1 MNLLALDTAT
11 EACSAALSI
20 DGEIIQ
26 RYQIAPRKHSSLLLP
41 MVDDLINEAGISK
54 ADLNVIAFGRGPGSF
69 MGVRIATGVAQGI
82 AYALALPVVPVST
95 LSAIAKVCFN
105 ESGATRVACA
115 IDARMEE
122 VYWGCFQI
130 ADDGLPVLIEEE
142 KVLPPQQIVLPKG
155 SQWVGAGTGW
165 ASYQQAMKQ
174 KAGESLLSIQGDKLP
189 SASAIAEIALD
200 MAKKGQTVSAEMALP
215 VYLRNKV
222 AKTTLERQQS
232 VRLPT

>member
-1 MNLLALDTAT
+1 MKLLALDTAT

-41 MVDDLINEAGISK
+41 MVDELINEAGIAKS
-54 ADLNVIAFGRGPGSF
+54 DLDIIAFGRGPGSF

-95 LSAIAKVCFN
+95 LSAIAKVCFDK
-105 ESGATRVACA
+105 SGVDRVACA

-122 VYWGCFQI
+122 VYWACFQMS
-130 ADDGLPVLIEEE
+130 DEGLPVLVDEE
-142 KVLPPQQIVLPKG
+142 KVLPPHQIILPEDSK
-155 SQWVGAGTGW
+155 WLGAGTGW
-165 ASYQQAMKQ
+165 ASYQDAMKQ
-174 KAGESLLSIQGDKLP
+174 SAGESLLSIQDEILP
-189 SASAIAEIALD
+189 SASAIAEIALEQ
-200 MAKKGQTVSAEMALP
+200 AKKGITVSAEMAIP

-222 AKTTLERQQS
+222 ARTTIERQQS
-232 VRLPT
+232 NVST